1 MSGVIAQLGVVDEVT
16 WGTAVTV
23 TRFFEF
29 NEESMELDA
38 QRIESAGLRAGTRS
52 LRSDRFAINRKGAA
66 GSVTMEVLSKGFGW
80 WLKHLQGTVATGALV
95 DSTYTH
101 TGTVGSLVGD
111 SFTMQVGKPDTA
123 DTVRPFTYT
132 GCKVPGWKLSCDV
145 DGIALLEVDVDAK
158 DEDTAVALATASYPT
173 AAELLTFVGGQ
184 LNVGGVATDIVDVT
198 ISVGNSLKT
207 DRHYQRRSSLKKE
220 QLENGWREITADI
233 TVDFDSMAHYNRF
246 ASLTATGALAAVDVG
261 WRGPTL
267 AGATTYPELKA
278 TLANARF
285 DGSTPK
291 VEGPDLIQ
299 QKITLKGL
307 ADSTNGAIKLD
318 YVTTD
323 ATP

>member
-1 MSGVIAQLGVVDEVT
+1 MSGVLAQLGVKDEVT

-23 TRFFEF
+23 DRFFEF
-29 NEESMELDA
+29 TEESMALDA
-38 QRIESAGLRAGTRS
+38 QRIESKAIRAGTRS
-52 LRSDRFAINRKGAA
+52 QRVDRFAVNRKGAA
-66 GSVTMEVLSKGFGW
+66 GSVTMEVLSKGHGW
-80 WLKHLQGTVATGALV
+80 WLKHLLGTVASGVLT

-123 DTVRPFTYT
+123 DVVRPFTYT
-132 GCKVPGWKLSCDV
+132 GCKVPSWKLSCDV
-145 DGIALLEVDVDAK
+145 DGIAMLEVDVDAK
-158 DEDTAVALATASYPT
+158 DEDTAVSLATASYP
-173 AAELLTFVGGQ
+173 ASSELLTFVGGL
-184 LNVGGVATDIVDVT
+184 LNVGAVATDIIDVT
-198 ISVGNSLKT
+198 ITVENGLKV
-207 DRHYQRRSSLKKE
+207 DRHFQRRSSLKKE
-220 QLENGWREITADI
+220 QLENNWREITAEI

-246 ASLTATGALAAVDVG
+246 AAATAVGTYAAIDVG

-267 AGATTYPELKA
+267 AGAATYPELKA

-285 DGSTPK
+285 DGSTP
-291 VEGPDLIQ
+291 VVSGPDLLQ
-299 QKITLKGL
+299 QTIKLKGL